1 MLTNLIET
9 PSQRS
14 PTRLGA
20 HSLLFS
26 PLGVNDK
33 ANMPL
38 VEGNAWCG
46 QEDPLLCS
54 SISKTVSSVDYNHE
68 APCQCL
74 LTRLGAHSLL
84 FSPLGVN
91 ENANMPLLVEWP
103 AWHGQEDPLLCSSI
117 GETMSS
123 VD

>member
-1 MLTNLIET
+1 MLL
-9 PSQRS
+9 
-14 PTRLGA
+14 
-20 HSLLFS
+20 S

-33 ANMPL
+33 AIVPS

-54 SISKTVSSVDYNHE
+54 SISKIVSNVDYNHE
-68 APCQCL
+68 APGQCL
-74 LTRLGAHSLL
+74 LTRFGAHSLL
-84 FSPLGVN
+84 LSPLGVN
-91 ENANMPLLVEWP
+91 EKANMPLLVEWP

-123 VD
+123 ID